1 MEWIWT
7 DRMPKGVPCV
17 LFITKEGKEKVSY
30 RSFLPDEATQAMEG
44 AWSVGRPYCD
54 GKMTFIVAE
63 PSPLVIYGMGCKPT
77 TLDRIRTAFSRAG
90 RELIARHIDEACFVV
105 PDFEGPGPKEA
116 LEEACAGL
124 GLGVFDLGLFKT
136 TGCSLEGN
144 EHETPRLKKVFITSL
159 AIEAETG
166 REVLS
171 KAQKVIESVN
181 WARRLN
187 TLPGNMA
194 TPEALA
200 KEAKALGEKYHDVLH
215 VEVLGKEDIE
225 KERMGG
231 VLAVARGSE
240 NDPRFI
246 VIEYA
251 PSKATKTVACVGKA
265 VTFDSGGIS
274 LKPGKDMDKMKYDK
288 SGGIAVLGLIRA
300 LCELNLPIKV
310 VGIIPAVENMPSG
323 QASRPGDVITL
334 RAGRTIEIVNTDAEG
349 RLILADGLDYA
360 LTKNPDLILD
370 LATLTGAC
378 VIALGHLASG
388 LLGTADS
395 RIIEALVQSGE
406 RTGERVWQLP
416 LWDGYSEA
424 LKTPYAD
431 FKNVGDGTAG
441 TITAAAFLKPYVK
454 ERPWVHLDIAGTAW
468 NDKEGSFLPV
478 GPTGTPIRL
487 LLAFLEG
494 YSMKA

>member
-1 MEWIWT
+1 
-7 DRMPKGVPCV
+7 MPEGIPWV
-17 LFITKEGKEKVSY
+17 LFVTKEGKEGVSY
-30 RSFLPDEATQAMEG
+30 SSLLPDQCAKMLEDAR
-44 AWSVGRPYCD
+44 SVGRPYCE
-54 GKMTFIVAE
+54 GKMTFLIAK
-63 PSPLVIYGMGCKPT
+63 PSPLVIYGMGCKPI
-77 TLDRIRTAFSRAG
+77 TLDRIRSASSRVG
-90 RELIARHIDEACFVV
+90 RELMARHIDEACFVI
-105 PDFEGPGPKEA
+105 PPLEGLEPKEA

-136 TGCSLEGN
+136 TGCSLEGE
-144 EHETPRLKKVFITSL
+144 EHETPRFKKANITSL
-159 AIEAETG
+159 AIEAEKG
-166 REVLS
+166 REILS
-171 KAQKVIESVN
+171 KVQGLIESVN

-200 KEAKALGEKYHDVLH
+200 KEAKALGEMYPEWLQ
-215 VEVLGKEDIE
+215 VEVLGKEEIE

-231 VLAVARGSE
+231 VLAVAAGSE
-240 NDPRFI
+240 NSPRFI
-246 VIEYA
+246 VLEYK
-251 PSKATKTVACVGKA
+251 PEKFTKTIAMVGKA

-274 LKPGKDMDKMKYDK
+274 LKPAKDMDKMKYDK
-288 SGGIAVLGLIRA
+288 SGGIAVLGIIRA
-300 LCELNLPIKV
+300 LCELKLPIGV

-360 LTKNPDLILD
+360 LTKNPDLIVD

-395 RIIEALVQSGE
+395 KTIEAFSQAGE

-416 LWDGYSEA
+416 LWEGYQEA

-441 TITAAAFLKPYVK
+441 TITAASFLKPYVK
-454 ERPWVHLDIAGTAW
+454 DKPWVHLDIAGTAW
-468 NDKEGSFLPV
+468 NEKEGSFLPV
-478 GPTGTPIRL
+478 GPTGTPIRM
-487 LLAFLEG
+487 LLAFLEA
-494 YSMKA
+494 YSLGA